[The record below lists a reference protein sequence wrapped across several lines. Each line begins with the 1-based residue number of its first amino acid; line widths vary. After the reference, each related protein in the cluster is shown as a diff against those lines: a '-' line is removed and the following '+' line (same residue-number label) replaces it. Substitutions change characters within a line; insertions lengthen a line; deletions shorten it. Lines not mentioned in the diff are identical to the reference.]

1 MDVLDKARMGRLIAM
16 IISIVQILGMLLFVV
31 YLIIG
36 LSSY

>member
-1 MDVLDKARMGRLIAM
+1 MQRAM